1 MAKKLEA
8 LVVSF
13 SRSGATKKV
22 ADLVAETLGTEKI
35 EEITEMQ
42 HRTGPLGYLRS
53 AWEAL
58 VGIAPNINSPSN
70 DPSQFDVVVL
80 ASPVWVARMASPMRT
95 YLLKM
100 ESKLPRVAFLVTEGG
115 SGGHRVLFQ
124 MRDLVRKMPLAE
136 LVLTEDELKQGGHLQ
151 KVKAFCERV
160 VTQYEKE
167 VAPLAV
173 SVKKSMP

>member
-1 MAKKLEA
+1 
-8 LVVSF
+8 
-13 SRSGATKKV
+13 
-22 ADLVAETLGTEKI
+22 
-35 EEITEMQ
+35 
-42 HRTGPLGYLRS
+42 
-53 AWEAL
+53 
-58 VGIAPNINSPSN
+58 
-70 DPSQFDVVVL
+70 
-80 ASPVWVARMASPMRT
+80 
-95 YLLKM
+95 
-100 ESKLPRVAFLVTEGG
+100 
-115 SGGHRVLFQ
+115 

>member
-1 MAKKLEA
+1 MAKKFQA

-13 SRSGATKKV
+13 SRSGGTKKV
-22 ADLVAETLGTEKI
+22 ADLIADTLGAEKR

-53 AWEAL
+53 AWEAF
-58 VGIAPNINSPSN
+58 VGIAPNINSPTH

-80 ASPVWVARMASPMRT
+80 ATPVWMARISSPMRT

-100 ESKLPRVAFLVTEGG
+100 EAKLPRVAFIVTEGG

-124 MRDLVRKMPLAE
+124 LRDLVKKMPLAE
-136 LVLTEDELKQGGHLQ
+136 LVLTEDELKQGGHLH
-151 KVKAFCERV
+151 KVKAFCDRIS
-160 VTQYEKE
+160 TQYEKE

-173 SVKKSMP
+173 STKKAMP

>member
-1 MAKKLEA
+1 
-8 LVVSF
+8 
-13 SRSGATKKV
+13 
-22 ADLVAETLGTEKI
+22 
-35 EEITEMQ
+35 
-42 HRTGPLGYLRS
+42 
-53 AWEAL
+53 
-58 VGIAPNINSPSN
+58 
-70 DPSQFDVVVL
+70 
-80 ASPVWVARMASPMRT
+80 MASPMRT

-115 SGGHRVLFQ
+115 SGGHRVLLQ